1 MRYIMQPNA
10 SASAARG
17 FLRVGCTRLLGPA
30 WGRATGPALWS
41 HCPRFL
47 DAPIILR
54 PRLSH
59 HHTVLLSAQSNPG
72 IISRNKARSA
82 VSISQAI

>member
-47 DAPIILR
+47 DAPENYTPTPFVPPSHGTAER
-54 PRLSH
+54 PEQPWDH
-59 HHTVLLSAQSNPG
+59 FPQQGPIG
-72 IISRNKARSA
+72 C
-82 VSISQAI
+82 